1 MQPTQ
6 LAFFNLN
13 ILHKISLLHYLLL
26 GWEWI
31 WNSCKYL
38 FHLSSEH
45 HQLLTRL
52 NWMMKQIYMF
62 TKLVSLHRHL
72 WLGRLVW
79 NTNCLH
85 AQPSFFS
92 KPAAGKLTV
101 RGRENP
107 LLIFMLHKF
116 YNLIPPL
123 QVWVFVATTIFCHR
137 LSHLNR
143 HHQSD
148 YLKWCREREKERV
161 RVRERERKTERKK
174 ERKRKWSKIWHN
186 SIIYK

>member
-1 MQPTQ
+1 MNQSCCLKSAPIVVRVRIPLLSPCLVGSEWTLNSFSSEYHSTQ
-6 LAFFNLN
+6 LN
-13 ILHKISLLHYLLL
+13 
-26 GWEWI
+26 G
-31 WNSCKYL
+31 
-38 FHLSSEH
+38 
-45 HQLLTRL
+45 
-52 NWMMKQIYMF
+52 MMKQIYMF